1 MTLFFVF
8 FKCLIFT
15 VRIHSS
21 TSLREGEIQIERN
34 GQWST
39 ICSRS
44 WELNIANVLCR
55 QLGFPSALKALDGN
69 RAWMLSIATNDVWYY
84 SVESCSG
91 DEDSLDT
98 CSLKKNRTS
107 CLSARV
113 ICQRGTNKEVYVFCP
128 VSNVNQSI
136 DRSINQ
142 SINRSFI
149 YTHNA

>member
-21 TSLREGEIQIERN
+21 TSSREGAFQIERN
-34 GQWST
+34 GQWSS

-44 WELNIANVLCR
+44 WKLNIASVMCR
-55 QLGFPSALKALDGN
+55 QLGFPSALKALGAI
-69 RAWMLSIATNDVWYY
+69 RVWMLSIATNDNWYY

-91 DEDSLDT
+91 DEDSLDA
-98 CSLKKNRTS
+98 CLKKNRTF
-107 CLSARV
+107 CTPARV
-113 ICQRGTNKEVYVFCP
+113 ICERGTDKELYLFCP

-136 DRSINQ
+136 NQ
-142 SINRSFI
+142 SSIIQLIN
-149 YTHNA
+149 